1 MRNLVIACM
10 VAVFVS
16 SCGTAAASPS
26 PTATGVPTS
35 EPSPTA
41 EASIAAQTPGC
52 PTTSPMSVGQY
63 LAADP
68 ACFGSRDVTIAGW
81 EDVPNYTSEPQTP
94 PIEPAWLA
102 DRAPAVLASQ
112 MPPTAC
118 DATTTTCPW
127 LDVHLAPASTLR
139 FELDGVWAV
148 ITGHRGD
155 PAAETCQP
163 TAPTDTPAPTI
174 KPDDAKAACRDAFVL
189 TSVTA
194 GPPPA
199 GALAFC
205 PSDSPLTVT
214 VYNATDPACF
224 HGKTVR
230 IVGWVGEI
238 PAMDFDGPPI
248 APGWLEFPAAVIW
261 SQVPVVT
268 DGNGSC
274 PDTTD
279 GSSTC
284 AVMFA
289 MLDPN
294 GGVPSPAK
302 HRWVILT
309 GHIDDPIS
317 ETCTYTSGGLGDGAI
332 PPAVY
337 ARQDCRRAFVITNVT
352 NTVAPAPSPIPSR

>member
-1 MRNLVIACM
+1 MRHLVIACIF
-10 VAVFVS
+10 AVFVS
-16 SCGTAAASPS
+16 SCGAAAGSPS
-26 PTATGVPTS
+26 PTSSGAPTS

-41 EASIAAQTPGC
+41 EPSLTPAPTPGC
-52 PTTSPMSVGQY
+52 PTASPMSFGQF

-81 EDVPNYTSEPQTP
+81 EDVPTYTSEPQTP

-102 DRAPAVLASQ
+102 ERAPAALVSQ

-127 LDVHLAPASTLR
+127 LDVHLDPASALR
-139 FELDGVWAV
+139 FELDGVWV
-148 ITGHRGD
+148 VVTGHRDD
-155 PAAETCQP
+155 PAAETCQA
-163 TAPTDTPAPTI
+163 TAPTDTPAPTL
-174 KPDDAKAACRDAFVL
+174 KLADARAICRNAFVL
-189 TSVTA
+189 TSVTTS
-194 GPPPA
+194 PPPA

-205 PSDSPLTVT
+205 PSDGPLTVT

-224 HGKTVR
+224 HGKTLR

-238 PAMDFDGPPI
+238 PAMDFDGATI
-248 APGWLEFPAAVIW
+248 APQWLEFPASVIW
-261 SQVPVVT
+261 SVQPVVS

-274 PDTTD
+274 PD
-279 GSSTC
+279 GSDTGPGTC
-284 AVMFA
+284 GLMFA

-294 GGVPSPAK
+294 GGIPVPTM

-309 GHIDDPIS
+309 GHIDDPVS
-317 ETCTYTSGGLGDGAI
+317 DSCYFSNGGLGDGPP

-337 ARQDCRRAFVITNVT
+337 ARQSCRQAFVISQ
-352 NTVAPAPSPIPSR
+352 VAYTTGPLPTP